1 MTKKMISAFAVIVM
15 TITASTGQNL
25 QNIANQILSGTSN
38 SSTSGAGSKPLSNDE
53 VVRGL
58 KDALTVGTNNST
70 NIASKVDGFY
80 KNPKLFIPFPPEAR
94 DVKEKMDAL
103 GMKPQTDKFVMT
115 LNRAAEEAAKNAA
128 PIFVSAVKGMSI
140 SDGFS
145 ILKGGDNAATQ
156 FLKNKT
162 TSELKQKFTPVVK
175 AALAKVE
182 ITKYWTPIIKKYNK
196 LPLVKKQN
204 PDLTAY
210 VTDKAITGL
219 FMLIAEEE
227 LKIRKDPAARVSEIL
242 QRVFGSLF

>member
-1 MTKKMISAFAVIVM
+1 MTKKIISAFAVIAM
-15 TITASTGQNL
+15 TVTASTGQNI
-25 QNIANQILSGTSN
+25 QNIANQILSGTSGSN
-38 SSTSGAGSKPLSNDE
+38 SGAGSKPLSNDE

-70 NIASKVDGFY
+70 SIASKADGFY

-128 PIFVSAVKGMSI
+128 PIFVDAVKGMSI

-219 FMLIAEEE
+219 FVLIAEEE
-227 LKIRKDPAARVSEIL
+227 MKIRKDPAARVSEIL